1 MAHVYAGFLGPL
13 AFLTALA
20 RGLIHGSEPE
30 SVVLTAW
37 LSLMAFAAVGYIVG
51 WIAEQVVRDSVYG
64 KISSEVAA
72 TETSQP
78 DADAA

>member
-1 MAHVYAGFLGPL
+1 MAHVYAGILGPL
-13 AFLTALA
+13 AFLTAVA
-20 RGLIHGSEPE
+20 RGLIHHGKPE
-30 SVVLTAW
+30 SVLLTAW

-64 KISSEVAA
+64 RISNEVAA
-72 TETSQP
+72 TDMSPP